1 MAARTLNSLDAAGPP
16 GSALARGW
24 TRFASPPRFYA
35 LAGRL
40 LPALWTLAALLC
52 PLGLALGLAVAPAD
66 AQQGEV
72 YRILFVHVPAAWIGM
87 VCYLAMA
94 FWAALGLAF
103 RTRLSFLMMR
113 ALAPTGAAF
122 TALCLW
128 SGALWGQPT
137 WGTWWVWD
145 ARLTS
150 MLLLFFLYLGFMALV
165 SAIEDPR
172 RADRAGAVLALA
184 GALNVPVIYG
194 SVLWWNTLH
203 QGASITPR
211 GASMAAPMLWA
222 LLASSLGLWAYAAAA
237 VLTRVRTL
245 VLERERRAEWVR
257 RLAEARP

>member
-1 MAARTLNSLDAAGPP
+1 MAARTVTPLDATPPGPP
-16 GSALARGW
+16 PRLGW
-24 TRFASPPRFYA
+24 TRFSSPPRFHA
-35 LAGRL
+35 LGTRL
-40 LPALWTLAALLC
+40 LPVLWALAALLSL
-52 PLGLALGLAVAPAD
+52 LGLALGLGVAPTD

-94 FWAALGLAF
+94 FWGGVGLAF
-103 RTRLSFLMMR
+103 NTRLAFLMMR

-150 MLLLFFLYLGFMALV
+150 MLLLLFLYAGFLALV
-165 SAIEDPR
+165 SAIDDPR
-172 RADRAGAVLALA
+172 RADRAGAVLALG
-184 GALNVPVIYG
+184 GAVNVPVIYG

-211 GASMAAPMLWA
+211 GTSMAAPMLWA
-222 LLASSLGLWAYAAAA
+222 LLACSLGLWAYAAAA
-237 VLTRVRTL
+237 VLSRARTL
-245 VLERERRAEWVR
+245 VLERERGAEWVH
-257 RLAEARP
+257 RLAEAQR